1 MQTSAAGC
9 MIPCRQM
16 ANIKWITLD
25 DLSQGWE
32 NLCNKLV
39 KSDNQSS
46 LTEKGNWRK
55 SCFFVFFGLLH
66 CFCCNGQKHFIQ
78 QSWHHNKGIPLNG
91 LPLFFRS
98 RKFYIWERG
107 GGCWVPCSWFS
118 LCSCAHPN
126 YYFHTFS
133 GKWVYTP
140 VLWGYPVFSVLN
152 PGFAVGFRVRFLWP
166 GFEFRSFC
174 WNLHKN

>member
-1 MQTSAAGC
+1 MLWRIIRLQFKVLVHSPYICNTIPMQTSATGC
-9 MIPCRQM
+9 MIRCRQM

-78 QSWHHNKGIPLNG
+78 QSWHHNKGIPLKG

-107 GGCWVPCSWFS
+107 GGGGLSTMFLIFPLQ
-118 LCSCAHPN
+118 LCP
-126 YYFHTFS
+126 
-133 GKWVYTP
+133 P
-140 VLWGYPVFSVLN
+140 
-152 PGFAVGFRVRFLWP
+152 
-166 GFEFRSFC
+166 
-174 WNLHKN
+174 